1 MLAETAICVTSS
13 NDLAGIYLAGV
24 RVPDGD
30 VQMLASLVDEPTRS
44 VLDNALKCGTVIVGL
59 TIEDRVRA
67 IKALEKSD
75 APALL
80 ELRTV
85 LIDEHEWRTREGLV

>member
-44 VLDNALKCGTVIVGL
+44 VLDNALKCGTVSW
-59 TIEDRVRA
+59 
-67 IKALEKSD
+67 ALRSKIGSEQSRRWRRRMRLHFLNC
-75 APALL
+75 APY
-80 ELRTV
+80 
-85 LIDEHEWRTREGLV
+85 